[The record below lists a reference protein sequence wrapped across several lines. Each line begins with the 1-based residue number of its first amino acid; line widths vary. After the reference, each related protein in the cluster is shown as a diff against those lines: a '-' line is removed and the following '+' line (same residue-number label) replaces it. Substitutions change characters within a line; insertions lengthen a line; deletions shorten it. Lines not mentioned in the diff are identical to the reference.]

1 MFQRICFILSYVAL
15 AGVLLAPMLYF
26 ADVLDKSAMKT
37 AMSIAT
43 LVWFVCGGIV
53 RARSRVM

>member
-1 MFQRICFILSYVAL
+1 MIRRLCFVLSYVAL

-26 ADVLDKSAMKT
+26 ADALDKSAMKT
-37 AMSIAT
+37 VMSVTT